1 MNVRLTLNRI
11 FELSIRD
18 SAAVEAAEEKRFPRL
33 AAVSPNH
40 SCRSNLRLLISVEFH
55 CRTQRL
61 KGISTLDS
69 TDFFYLLHFNFLL
82 EPQLLNKNVSRD
94 ALCVP
99 SLANQSASSELAAN
113 RPLTHEGLR
122 FPRQA
127 MTSGA
132 TVQHADAF
140 FLDLKLERRSERIT
154 VCLHQNQ
161 LFDELCSFFSLL
173 PVSFL
178 PSLPPLFPA
187 FAPSSSFL
195 TSCVPSYCLSF
206 LTLVTDLSFILFSP
220 SLPSSSFL
228 ASIPPSFL
236 SSVFLP
242 FSRVYFCSF
251 LLSFL
256 LCVLL
261 CIPFPSHL
269 PFSYPPSFPSS
280 YLLAFHLFH
289 SFLPTAFCFSFL
301 CHPLSPFLP
310 SYLSSTFLPFP
321 PFFIFLYSCLHSWC
335 LSFPPFIFPF
345 IIYLLHFLMLF
356 FCSLSSFILHSLIFL
371 PSHLSA

>member
-1 MNVRLTLNRI
+1 
-11 FELSIRD
+11 
-18 SAAVEAAEEKRFPRL
+18 
-33 AAVSPNH
+33 
-40 SCRSNLRLLISVEFH
+40 
-55 CRTQRL
+55 
-61 KGISTLDS
+61 
-69 TDFFYLLHFNFLL
+69 
-82 EPQLLNKNVSRD
+82 
-94 ALCVP
+94 
-99 SLANQSASSELAAN
+99 
-113 RPLTHEGLR
+113 
-122 FPRQA
+122 

-140 FLDLKLERRSERIT
+140 FLDLKLERWSERIT

-187 FAPSSSFL
+187 FVPSSSFL

-289 SFLPTAFCFSFL
+289 SFLPTAFGFSFL

-321 PFFIFLYSCLHSWC
+321 PSFHFSIF
-335 LSFPPFIFPF
+335 
-345 IIYLLHFLMLF
+345 
-356 FCSLSSFILHSLIFL
+356 LSSFMVSFL
-371 PSHLSA
+371 PSFHFSFYYLSPSFPHVIFLLPFLLYPPLTDIPSFLPLFFLTFLSVYLPSFLS